1 LVLYPGAPSG
11 LTDTHKDELS
21 TDLLVFLKG

>member
-21 TDLLVFLKG
+21 TAPLAFLKG